1 MSRRRPY
8 VRRGTVA
15 LLGLASTVL
24 ASRYRRF
31 RVVDHSMT
39 PAIEPGDHLMTD
51 RVWERRGLARGD
63 VVVFRSGG
71 RYTVKRVVGLPGE
84 TVGIEGGVLMVGG
97 RPAVDPWWHAATR
110 PEGEWVV
117 PSDSW
122 FVLGD
127 NRADSSAD
135 SRTLGPIRHPSIH
148 SRAVARYWPWRRAGR
163 I

>member
-1 MSRRRPY
+1 M
-8 VRRGTVA
+8 VR
-15 LLGLASTVL
+15 LARTVL

-31 RVVDHSMT
+31 RVVDHSMM

-51 RVWERRGLARGD
+51 QAWERRGLARGD
-63 VVVFRSGG
+63 VMIFRADG
-71 RYTVKRVVGLPGE
+71 RYMIKRVVGLPGE
-84 TVGIEGGVLMVGG
+84 TVGIQGGVLMIGG

-135 SRTLGPIRHPSIH
+135 SRTLGPIRRPSVH